1 MNFTSCLLLWAF
13 REIPVFTASTVL
25 PWHRHLV
32 LTPQDPSQPH
42 PQDDLPEVGFL
53 RPRAYPFFSKE
64 RALRKDWSTYPPTG
78 SVWGLWVKCCLWKKN
93 KQTKKQKKQDRF
105 TEHHWIS
112 ESSYF
117 LKVHLISL
125 SHAGIFSH
133 IEDGELKFP
142 ILPPPWNISNV
153 NFSDF
158 EKWDRMTGENS
169 FSVSGFGVT
178 ERPALDQMPPSFC
191 KIKRCKKIPCA
202 DCQVL
207 S

>member
-93 KQTKKQKKQDRF
+93 KQTKKTKKTGYVYWASLDF
-105 TEHHWIS
+105 WKLLFS
-112 ESSYF
+112 ESSSNFTQSCGHLFPHRRWGTKVSDPSSSLEHFQCEF
-117 LKVHLISL
+117 LRLREMRPDDWGKLFFRLWVWCYWKTSP
-125 SHAGIFSH
+125 G
-133 IEDGELKFP
+133 
-142 ILPPPWNISNV
+142 
-153 NFSDF
+153 SDAPF
-158 EKWDRMTGENS
+158 LLQN
-169 FSVSGFGVT
+169 
-178 ERPALDQMPPSFC
+178 
-191 KIKRCKKIPCA
+191 
-202 DCQVL
+202 
-207 S
+207 